1 MLGFLKSLQTVFA
14 KVMTELP
21 EGVKL
26 VTDFLWKVRWF
37 LLTAWLGWLAFN
49 VVTVMLPY
57 LMWTFLLKSIF
68 GAFLPFLS

>member
-1 MLGFLKSLQTVFA
+1 
-14 KVMTELP
+14 
-21 EGVKL
+21 
-26 VTDFLWKVRWF
+26 
-37 LLTAWLGWLAFN
+37 LAFN